1 MSMRLLSASEQ
12 LAHNGGC
19 EPMANGLTRLARL
32 AQGTLRTGTADRP
45 VSNSLAGRITDG
57 QRICDVVLAICDVVR
72 AICDAYL

>member
-12 LAHNGGC
+12 LSHNGGC
-19 EPMANGLTRLARL
+19 EPMANGLTRLA
-32 AQGTLRTGTADRP
+32 QGALRTGTADRP